1 MSNAGFE
8 TKDIYQTIN
17 DLLSSDDNWLG
28 LNVSKNENVN
38 MKEHGIIDPT
48 KVTRTALEN
57 ATSVAGTVLLTECV
71 VVEEPAKEEAAPGL
85 NGMF

>member
-8 TKDIYQTIN
+8 TKDVYQTIN
-17 DLLSSDDNWLG
+17 DLLSSNDNWLG

-71 VVEEPAKEEAAPGL
+71 VVEEPAKDETTSGL

>member
-8 TKDIYQTIN
+8 TKDVYQTIN

-71 VVEEPAKEEAAPGL
+71 VVEEPAKDEATPGL